1 MTRRPNRTI
10 WPFLTLDAIPSMPT
24 LRHARLAALFLS
36 LVGPVACRDAA
47 PTAPLT
53 DLTGLVPDG
62 ETQVM
67 LQQLPGPTPG
77 TLTFVV
83 RVVAR
88 LNGVASYQ
96 GEVTFTPDAFE
107 LLGTATPQG
116 ADGEMYLLNA
126 QGAQGRFRFSALTT
140 EHFSTDEAFRFT
152 VRPTRPVDQA
162 GLTASLAVVGA
173 VDGTAVAASRI
184 RSADGI
190 RDVKGRLI
198 TK

>member
-1 MTRRPNRTI
+1 MTRRPGRTI
-10 WPFLTLDAIPSMPT
+10 RPFLTLDAIPSMPT
-24 LRHARLAALFLS
+24 LRHARLIALL
-36 LVGPVACRDAA
+36 LLLIGPLGCRDAA
-47 PTAPLT
+47 PTEPLT
-53 DLTGLVPDG
+53 DLTGFVPDG
-62 ETQVM
+62 ETHVM

-83 RVVAR
+83 RVVTR
-88 LNGVASYQ
+88 LDGVASYQ

-107 LLGTATPQG
+107 LLGTTTPPA

-126 QGAQGRFRFSALTT
+126 QGAQGRLRFSALTT

-162 GLTASLAVVGA
+162 GLAASLAVVGN
-173 VDGTAVAASRI
+173 VDGTAVAASRV

-190 RDVKGRLI
+190 RDVKGRLV